1 MITKVANII
10 NISKQSNYIIPYYL
24 HIHTHLHNTTTA
36 HPHTCYVKMSNII
49 TFIKHK
55 IGIHNNFLRPRAPLL
70 QRIVVSL
77 KEFFLTMNTT
87 DKNIFSLEIEV
98 RDYEIDS
105 EGIVNNANYQHYLEH
120 TRHKFCQEA
129 GLSFKQMQE
138 KGLIPVVN
146 RVEIDY
152 VTPLR
157 SDDVMISSLWV
168 ELKGV
173 RFIFHQTITNKVS
186 GDIAVKAIVSCVC
199 LENGKLSRGEAFRE
213 AFKNYL

>member
-1 MITKVANII
+1 MDE
-10 NISKQSNYIIPYYL
+10 L
-24 HIHTHLHNTTTA
+24 F
-36 HPHTCYVKMSNII
+36 KMM
-49 TFIKHK
+49 
-55 IGIHNNFLRPRAPLL
+55 
-70 QRIVVSL
+70 
-77 KEFFLTMNTT
+77 ETT
-87 DKNIFSLEIEV
+87 DKNIFSIEIEV

-138 KGLIPVVN
+138 NGLIPVVN

-152 VTPLR
+152 LTPLR

-173 RFIFHQTITNKVS
+173 RFIFHQTITNKVT
-186 GDIAVKAIVSCVC
+186 GEIAIKAIVSCVC
-199 LENGKLSRGEAFRE
+199 LENGKLSRGEAFKE
-213 AFKNYL
+213 AFKEYL